1 MKAWRAWA
9 RPSDATMKALLLSL
23 LLAPVLLCGPLV
35 HAQQAAVPTPG
46 FDCRLAKKA
55 VEQWICASPE
65 LMQADLRLNEIYRTA
80 QAKPDGDTA
89 LAALRTDQLRWLR
102 QRNRCE
108 SQDCV
113 AQAYAQRA
121 AELQASNRRVR
132 VLNDVV
138 FTPVFSRTLA
148 QVNDT
153 RAVHGIPLRRAQPTA
168 FQVELYIDP
177 QDARPWSSG
186 GPGARIACWPPDRRE
201 GYASRFSYQA
211 RSWGDAFRPIERDG
225 RQGYILLRFVLGK
238 DLPLNE
244 DIFCSVALTE
254 WLLDQPSQLQLV
266 ESPL

>member
-1 MKAWRAWA
+1 MKAQVF
-9 RPSDATMKALLLSL
+9 SL
-23 LLAPVLLCGPLV
+23 LLLAALLCRPV
-35 HAQQAAVPTPG
+35 AHAQEAAAPTPG
-46 FDCRLAKKA
+46 FDCQQAEKV
-55 VEQWICASPE
+55 VEHWICASPE

-80 QAKPDGDTA
+80 QAKPDSDTA
-89 LAALRTDQLRWLR
+89 LAALRSGQLRWLR

-113 AQAYAQRA
+113 AQAYTRRT
-121 AELQASNRRVR
+121 AELQASNRRVQ
-132 VLNDVV
+132 VLDGVA
-138 FTPVFSRTLA
+138 FAPVFSRTLD

-168 FQVELYIDP
+168 FEVELYIDP

-186 GPGARIACWPPDRRE
+186 GPGARIACWPPDRQE
-201 GYASRFSYQA
+201 GYASRFSYEA

-254 WLLDQPSQLQLV
+254 WLLDQPSQLHLV
-266 ESPL
+266 ESAL

>member
-1 MKAWRAWA
+1 MKAWRAWVW
-9 RPSDATMKALLLSL
+9 PSDAAMKARVFSWLLP
-23 LLAPVLLCGPLV
+23 AALLCCALA
-35 HAQQAAVPTPG
+35 HAQEAAVPTPG
-46 FDCRLAKKA
+46 FDCRQAEKV
-55 VEQWICASPE
+55 VEHWICASPE

-80 QAKPDGDTA
+80 QAKPDGDAT
-89 LAALRTDQLRWLR
+89 LAALRAGQLRWLR

-113 AQAYAQRA
+113 AQAYAQRT

-132 VLNDVV
+132 VLNGAV
-138 FTPVFSRTLA
+138 FAPVFSRTLD

-254 WLLDQPSQLQLV
+254 WLLDQPSQLYLV
-266 ESPL
+266 ESAL